1 MPETKADVGNL
12 PYCGMSSISESVS
25 MRECGR
31 ALSKV
36 GECGLAWGELAV
48 HAPTLPYTLT
58 RSFSCSHKL
67 GGLT

>member
-12 PYCGMSSISESVS
+12 PYCDMSSISESVS

-36 GECGLAWGELAV
+36 GEHGLAWGKLAV
-48 HAPTLPYTLT
+48 HAPTLPYALT
-58 RSFSCSHKL
+58 RSFHVHIN
-67 GGLT
+67 